1 MRAFIGLPAI
11 ALAVLTLVTMTAPAQ
26 ADDANSAP
34 PQVKLTA
41 AGDEGLIGPGKTTLA
56 RFSTEAPD
64 PSWEYAPRSKVGVS
78 CTIDGFGVPCAP
90 TYYGCCAQPESVAPL
105 SLDARWDAQASS
117 AGLGTYFGEVAVP
130 EGLSS
135 GLHTVAVTATDED
148 GTGQPA
154 TVAVTYDA
162 TPPSAPELTQAP
174 SHVTHER
181 KPIFRFAATDGVRLI
196 SKRDEPF
203 WATLR
208 RLDPPGQVYRAN
220 GAGGGSY
227 LSVWGPTCPTLRSCS
242 DRGQAVYEAFERGFG
257 YGVPEWLVAGLYE
270 FRVRARDA
278 VGNVSPYTTYRF
290 RIVPRRE
297 RRR

>member
-1 MRAFIGLPAI
+1 MGLLTM
-11 ALAVLTLVTMTAPAQ
+11 ALLVLQPVAMTAPAQ
-26 ADDANSAP
+26 AADANSVP

-56 RFSTEAPD
+56 RFSTEASD
-64 PSWEYAPRSKVGVS
+64 PSWEYAPGSKVSVS
-78 CTIDGFGVPCAP
+78 CTIDGRGVPCAP
-90 TYYGCCAQPESVAPL
+90 IYYGCCAQPASGASL
-105 SLDARWDAQASS
+105 SRGARWAARASS
-117 AGLGTYFGEVAVP
+117 VGLGTYFGEVAVP
-130 EGLSS
+130 KGLSS

-148 GTGQPA
+148 GIGQPA

-162 TPPSAPELTQAP
+162 TPPSAPDLIQVP
-174 SHVTHER
+174 SHVTRER
-181 KPIFRFAATDGVRLI
+181 KPIFRFTATDGIRLI

-220 GAGGGSY
+220 GSGSY

-242 DRGQAVYEAFERGFG
+242 GRGQAVYEAFERGFG
-257 YGVPEWLVAGLYE
+257 YGVPERLVVGLYE

>member
-1 MRAFIGLPAI
+1 MRVFIGLLAI
-11 ALAVLTLVTMTAPAQ
+11 ALAVLPLVAMAAPAR

-34 PQVKLTA
+34 PQVKLAA
-41 AGDEGLIGPGKTTLA
+41 AGDEGLIGPGKITLA

-64 PSWEYAPRSKVGVS
+64 PSWEYAPGSKVSVS
-78 CTIDGFGVPCAP
+78 CTIDGRGAPCAP
-90 TYYGCCAQPESVAPL
+90 TYEGCCAQPASVGPL
-105 SLDARWDAQASS
+105 RLDARWANRASS
-117 AGLGTYFGEVAVP
+117 AGLGIYVGEVAVP
-130 EGLSS
+130 S
-135 GLHTVAVTATDED
+135 GLHTVSVAATDED

-154 TVAVTYDA
+154 TADVTYDA
-162 TPPSAPELTQAP
+162 TPPSAPELTQVP

-203 WATLR
+203 WAILR

-220 GAGGGSY
+220 PSGSY
-227 LSVWGPTCPTLRSCS
+227 MSVWGPNCPTLYSCS
-242 DRGQAVYEAFERGFG
+242 DRAQAVYEAFERNLG
-257 YGVPEWLVAGLYE
+257 YGVPERLVAGLYE

-278 VGNVSPYTTYRF
+278 VGNVSPYATYRF

>member
-1 MRAFIGLPAI
+1 MRTFVGLLAV
-11 ALAVLTLVTMTAPAQ
+11 ALAVLPLVAMSAPAQ

-64 PSWEYAPRSKVGVS
+64 PSWEYAPGSKVSVS
-78 CTIDGFGVPCAP
+78 CTIDGRGAPCAP
-90 TYYGCCAQPESVAPL
+90 IYDGCCAQHESVAPL
-105 SLDARWDAQASS
+105 SLDAGWGAQASS
-117 AGLGTYFGEVAVP
+117 AGLGTYVGELAVP
-130 EGLSS
+130 KGLSS
-135 GLHTVAVTATDED
+135 GLHTVAVVATDED

-162 TPPSAPELTQAP
+162 TPPSAPELTQVPA
-174 SHVTHER
+174 HVTHER
-181 KPIFRFAATDGVRLI
+181 KPIFRFAATDDVRLI

-203 WATLR
+203 WAALR
-208 RLDPPGQVYRAN
+208 RLDPPGQVYRTN
-220 GAGGGSY
+220 RSGSY

-242 DRGQAVYEAFERGFG
+242 DRGQAVYEGFDRSLG
-257 YGVPEWLVAGLYE
+257 YGVPERLVAGLYE

-290 RIVPRRE
+290 RIVPRRA

>member
-1 MRAFIGLPAI
+1 
-11 ALAVLTLVTMTAPAQ
+11 MTAPAQ

-64 PSWEYAPRSKVGVS
+64 PSWEYAPRSKVSVS
-78 CTIDGFGVPCAP
+78 CTIDGRGVPCVP
-90 TYYGCCAQPESVAPL
+90 TYDGCCAQPAPVPL
-105 SLDARWDAQASS
+105 PSLDARWAARASS
-117 AGLGTYFGEVAVP
+117 AGLGIYVGEVAVP
-130 EGLSS
+130 KGLSS
-135 GLHTVAVTATDED
+135 GLHTVVVTATDED

-196 SKRDEPF
+196 SKRGEPF
-203 WATLR
+203 WAALR
-208 RLDPPGQVYRAN
+208 RLDPPGQVYRAYS
-220 GAGGGSY
+220 GASGSY
-227 LSVWGPTCPTLRSCS
+227 LSVWGPNCPTLRSCS
-242 DRGQAVYEAFERGFG
+242 SRGQAVYDAFERSLG
-257 YGVPEWLVAGLYE
+257 YGVPERLVAGLYE

>member
-1 MRAFIGLPAI
+1 MRAFIGLLALT
-11 ALAVLTLVTMTAPAQ
+11 LAVLPLVAMTAPAQ

-34 PQVKLTA
+34 PNVELTA

-56 RFSTEAPD
+56 HFSTEAPD
-64 PSWEYAPRSKVGVS
+64 PSWEYAPGSKVSVS
-78 CTIDGFGVPCAP
+78 CTIDGRGVPCAP
-90 TYYGCCAQPESVAPL
+90 TYDGCCAQPAPVAPL
-105 SLDARWDAQASS
+105 SLDARWATRASS
-117 AGLGTYFGEVAVP
+117 AGLGIYVGEVAAP
-130 EGLSS
+130 KGLSS
-135 GLHTVAVTATDED
+135 GAHTVAVTATDED
-148 GTGQPA
+148 GPGQPA

-162 TPPSAPELTQAP
+162 TPPSAPELTQVP

-196 SKRDEPF
+196 SRRDEPF
-203 WATLR
+203 WAALR
-208 RLDPPGQVYRAN
+208 RLDPPGQVYRSN
-220 GAGGGSY
+220 PSGSY
-227 LSVWGPTCPTLRSCS
+227 LSVWGPFCPSLRSCS
-242 DRGQAVYEAFERGFG
+242 SRGQAVYEAFERSLG
-257 YGVPEWLVAGLYE
+257 YGVPERLVAGLYE

>member
-1 MRAFIGLPAI
+1 MGLLAI
-11 ALAVLTLVTMTAPAQ
+11 ALAVLSLVARTAPAQ
-26 ADDANSAP
+26 ADDANSVP
-34 PQVKLTA
+34 PQVKLISV
-41 AGDEGLIGPGKTTLA
+41 GDEGLIGPGKTTLA

-64 PSWEYAPRSKVGVS
+64 PSWEYAPRSKVSVT
-78 CTIDGFGVPCAP
+78 CTVDGLAVPCAP
-90 TYYGCCAQPESVAPL
+90 TYSGCCAQPAPAPIT
-105 SLDARWDAQASS
+105 LDARWGAQASS
-117 AGLGTYFGEVAVP
+117 AGLGTYVGEVAVP
-130 EGLSS
+130 KDLSS
-135 GLHTVAVTATDED
+135 GLHAVAVVATDED

-154 TVAVTYDA
+154 TLAVTYDA
-162 TPPSAPELTQAP
+162 IPPLAPELTQVP
-174 SHVTHER
+174 SHLTHER

-203 WATLR
+203 WAALR

-220 GAGGGSY
+220 PSGSY

-257 YGVPEWLVAGLYE
+257 YGVPERLVAGLYE

-290 RIVPRRE
+290 RVVPRRK

>member
-1 MRAFIGLPAI
+1 MRAFIGLLAS
-11 ALAVLTLVTMTAPAQ
+11 ALAVLPLVAMTAPAQ
-26 ADDANSAP
+26 ADDANSVP

-41 AGDEGLIGPGKTTLA
+41 AEGEGLIGPGKRTLA

-64 PSWEYAPRSKVGVS
+64 PSWEYAPGSKVTVS
-78 CTIDGFGVPCAP
+78 CTIDGRGVPCAP
-90 TYYGCCAQPESVAPL
+90 IYDGCCAQPASV
-105 SLDARWDAQASS
+105 
-117 AGLGTYFGEVAVP
+117 GLGTYFGEVAAP
-130 EGLSS
+130 KGLSS

-148 GTGQPA
+148 GTGPPA

-162 TPPSAPELTQAP
+162 TPPSAPKLTQVP

-203 WATLR
+203 WAALR
-208 RLDPPGQVYRAN
+208 RLDPPGQVYRAY
-220 GAGGGSY
+220 GGGSGSY
-227 LSVWGPTCPTLRSCS
+227 LSVWGPFCPTLRSCS
-242 DRGQAVYEAFERGFG
+242 GRGQAVYEAFERGFG
-257 YGVPEWLVAGLYE
+257 YGVPERLVAGLYE

-290 RIVPRRE
+290 RIVPRQRQ
-297 RRR
+297 RR

>member
-1 MRAFIGLPAI
+1 
-11 ALAVLTLVTMTAPAQ
+11 MTAPAQ
-26 ADDANSAP
+26 ADDANSVP

-56 RFSTEAPD
+56 RFSTEASG
-64 PSWEYAPRSKVGVS
+64 PSWEYAPGSKVSVS
-78 CTIDGFGVPCAP
+78 CTIDGRGVPCAP
-90 TYYGCCAQPESVAPL
+90 AYDGCCAQPASVA
-105 SLDARWDAQASS
+105 SLGLYARWVARVSS
-117 AGLGTYFGEVAVP
+117 AGLGTYFGEVALP
-130 EGLSS
+130 KGLSS
-135 GLHTVAVTATDED
+135 GLHTVTVAATDED
-148 GTGQPA
+148 GTSQPA

-162 TPPSAPELTQAP
+162 TPPSAPELTQVP
-174 SHVTHER
+174 SHVTRER
-181 KPIFRFAATDGVRLI
+181 KPILRFAATDDVRLI

-203 WATLR
+203 WAALR

-220 GAGGGSY
+220 GFGGGSY

-242 DRGQAVYEAFERGFG
+242 GRGQAVYEAFERGFG
-257 YGVPEWLVAGLYE
+257 YGVPERLVAGLYE